1 MSDSVVAPPG
11 PHLEPQPIS
20 CASEWARGSV
30 LDSPGRCS
38 RAMSSAE
45 AMDTPPATTKVTG

>member
-1 MSDSVVAPPG
+1 MSDSVVAAPG

-20 CASEWARGSV
+20 CASEWAQGSV
-30 LDSPGRCS
+30 LGSPGRCS

-45 AMDTPPATTKVTG
+45 AMDAPTATTKVTG